1 MAIYHCEVKS
11 ISRANGRSAT
21 AAAAYRA
28 GEKIIDERTLEV
40 HDYTRKRTVISADL
54 IMPSDVSKKIT
65 RAELWNMAEKSEKR
79 KDAKVAREYEIALPA
94 ELPREAQRAL
104 ALKFAQELADRY
116 HVAADVALHVPD
128 RKGDERNIHAHILT
142 TTRRITARGELGD
155 KTREL
160 DTKPSSAREVTA
172 IRELWAQ
179 LANAELERH
188 GRSER
193 IDARTLEAQGIERR
207 PQIHLG
213 PAATQMERRGVATE
227 KGDRNR
233 ELAAYN
239 ADLTEARH
247 ATEEL
252 RRHID
257 DYRQLLRG
265 EQVKAKQADTPTQKP
280 VEAPKTPKT
289 ENYTSEQIVA
299 AHRALNTATQRHV
312 ARLTQQ
318 LNDEVEKRLEPLRTQ
333 EAAKIRERDE
343 LRETEPEKRLLERQ
357 GAYEKRWQHWR
368 EALNAVIAALEKV
381 QGEISKLQKRGYE
394 AARRIPSAADE
405 LARKEHPQA
414 AHIVDWEQ
422 KQKERRLQERLR
434 ERQKEREREKEL
446 GGWER

>member
-28 GEKIIDERTLEV
+28 GEKIKDERTLEV

-65 RAELWNMAEKSEKR
+65 RSELWNMAEKSEKR

-94 ELPREAQRAL
+94 ELPREAQRRL
-104 ALKFAQELADRY
+104 ALDFARQIADRY
-116 HVAADVALHVPD
+116 HVAADVALHAPD

-142 TTRRITARGELGD
+142 TTRRITACGELGD

-160 DTKPSSAREVTA
+160 DVKPSSAREVTA
-172 IRELWAQ
+172 VRELWAQ

-239 ADLTEARH
+239 ADLTEARQ

-280 VEAPKTPKT
+280 VEAPKMP
-289 ENYTSEQIVA
+289 EMEFYTSEQI
-299 AHRALNTATQRHV
+299 
-312 ARLTQQ
+312 
-318 LNDEVEKRLEPLRTQ
+318 
-333 EAAKIRERDE
+333 EAAYKAIAEAEREYEKQYDSKQQKQIASYKAEAAAKRKE
-343 LRETEPEKRLLERQ
+343 LEEWKKHEPQKKLLERQ
-357 GAYEKRWQHWR
+357 STYRQRWADWDNVRESIIEACSEAERKARRLDPRENADAAWAREQGAAAYAREKRPR
-368 EALNAVIAALEKV
+368 EAQIIKWAEV
-381 QGEISKLQKRGYE
+381 
-394 AARRIPSAADE
+394 
-405 LARKEHPQA
+405 
-414 AHIVDWEQ
+414 

-434 ERQKEREREKEL
+434 ERQKEREQEKEL